1 MKDMVSYTQEDNKHD
16 EKPMKKRYHTRRYT
30 RKVAAGLVILTTLA
44 ALGIPGIIT
53 AHFAK
58 ASTMAQDATST
69 PEAVIQHPEP
79 EIAPEPATVS
89 HRPVPVPTSALPS
102 QHQKDTTA
110 ALCRER
116 FSGAELSQCYVDI
129 LAIAYAESRFHLEA
143 VGDEGKS
150 WGPFQIYTKVHTT
163 VTWEQA
169 TDYEWAARWT
179 LNRIVS
185 KGYPTNR
192 TFAIQAHNGLTYDQ
206 NGELIV
212 VYANS
217 VKATAQRFLDQGL

>member
-1 MKDMVSYTQEDNKHD
+1 MKN
-16 EKPMKKRYHTRRYT
+16 KRYTLRRQ
-30 RKVAAGLVILTTLA
+30 RQIAAWFVGITIIA

-79 EIAPEPATVS
+79 EIAPQPATVS
-89 HRPVPVPTSALPS
+89 HRQPSVPTSALPS
-102 QHQKDTTA
+102 QHQKDVTA
-110 ALCRER
+110 TICREK
-116 FSGAELSQCYVDI
+116 FSGAALSQCYVDI

-143 VGDEGKS
+143 VGDGGNS
-150 WGPFQIYTKVHTT
+150 WGPFQIYTTVHTT

-179 LNRIVS
+179 LNRIVA

-192 TFAIQAHNGLTYDQ
+192 TFAIQSHNGLTYDE
-206 NGELIV
+206 NGKLIV

-217 VKATAQRFLDQGL
+217 VKATAQKFLEQGL